1 MRLNRA
7 GTTRLKNK
15 TALGN
20 GVCRMSTRK
29 MSGHQGLHA
38 MRQQASAAPGI
49 KPNGV
54 EAAGLGEAAGPGEAG
69 GLEPDS
75 FMASGIE
82 PSHLDVWKRESHEDR
97 GAAAVG
103 NSEFGNSQSANAG
116 AKAERP
122 QPVSRVAQSAMLAIR
137 FYQRCVSPFTPPSCR
152 FYPSCSHYAY
162 GSIQRFGL
170 WRGGWMGLK
179 RICKC
184 HPFHPGG
191 YDPVPELEAST
202 RQTSTRETSAR
213 SEPPENRHLI

>member
-7 GTTRLKNK
+7 GTARLKNK

-20 GVCRMSTRK
+20 GACIMSTRK
-29 MSGHQGLHA
+29 ISGHQRSHA
-38 MRQQASAAPGI
+38 ARQQDSTAPGI
-49 KPNGV
+49 RLNGV
-54 EAAGLGEAAGPGEAG
+54 EPRGLEEAG

-75 FMASGIE
+75 AKASGIE
-82 PSHLDVWKRESHEDR
+82 PSNLDVSKRESHE
-97 GAAAVG
+97 GLGVAPVG
-103 NSEFGNSQSANAG
+103 NSEFGNSQSTNAG
-116 AKAERP
+116 AEAEGP
-122 QPVSRVAQSAMLAIR
+122 QPVSWLAQGAMLAIR

-162 GSIQRFGL
+162 GSIRRFGL

-191 YDPVPELEAST
+191 YDPVPELEANT
-202 RQTSTRETSAR
+202 QQTSTRETSAR
-213 SEPPENRHLI
+213 SEPLENRHLI